1 IQNEIARY
9 RLPKGPSE
17 FRQYDISEAFIYVSE
32 VDLQKSEVWSFLP
45 PIVDK
50 EVKSARREQIRTFV
64 KNTLTKGPK
73 GLVAEFRQ
81 IPKYE
86 DLSKMTEF
94 VEQLAYGR
102 NRYRDVGCFDDNRV
116 ILTLGHTT
124 YIHANYVST
133 PSHPRKFVCT
143 QFLLPNHLSLFM
155 QGPLPH
161 TCAEFWCMVVQEEA
175 DVILML
181 CNFTEMVRY
190 CFYSQPILIDSR
202 APIIVHCSAGI
213 GRTGSIVLLQYAMEV
228 LARGEQ
234 LRSMSQYLEEIR
246 TQRSNSIQNEQQYLY
261 VHQVLLNFLHK
272 TGCLPQSLD
281 LALETFK
288 KNYHKITKGF

>member
-1 IQNEIARY
+1 
-9 RLPKGPSE
+9 
-17 FRQYDISEAFIYVSE
+17 
-32 VDLQKSEVWSFLP
+32 
-45 PIVDK
+45 
-50 EVKSARREQIRTFV
+50 
-64 KNTLTKGPK
+64 
-73 GLVAEFRQ
+73 
-81 IPKYE
+81 
-86 DLSKMTEF
+86 MTEF

-143 QFLLPNHLSLFM
+143 QFLLPSHLSL
-155 QGPLPH
+155 H

-181 CNFTEMVRY
+181 CNFTEMGREKCAEYYPTDSNEPLTFEGNITVSFKNREQFNFPFETNVVVEVTSLEVSVPGCPHHSCAHY
-190 CFYSQPILIDSR
+190 HWVDWPDRGVPQADLAPLYLLHELVNTRLVKKIISKSISASSLIPGHPSLYT
-202 APIIVHCSAGI
+202 A
-213 GRTGSIVLLQYAMEV
+213 QQV
-228 LARGEQ
+228 LAELDQ
-234 LRSMSQYLEEIR
+234 LSC
-246 TQRSNSIQNEQQYLY
+246 SNMPWKMTAVIFVCPSSAFE
-261 VHQVLLNFLHK
+261 NFLHK